1 MLKNKKIISKRYISL
16 ALAIAMII
24 SCMMSGAGI
33 KDVSAASK
41 KTIKFYDGEVSYD
54 GNQLG
59 TGEIFSC
66 KDDKY
71 LYVVGSNVG
80 LIAYDLET
88 GKADAK
94 FNKLPEG
101 QFLQQDEKYL
111 YYITRLKETS
121 KRTQSIIRVS
131 KETGKKKV
139 LLKKSKAKSKFGGFG
154 GLTLMNNKLYYQYY
168 HDAKSVSQNYTYVT
182 KYSVDTYSMKTTG
195 KSNKKEKKVKLKA
208 NKISYQLKSEYAEL
222 SGNGHITGK
231 KGIKYSEEYRRMY
244 YPDSSIKIT
253 ITKLEGPKKEEP
265 KTEEPTSEE
274 PTSEEPKTEEKTEE
288 NKTEENK
295 NDQTKTTI
303 EKQKTGFAFAA
314 DEDMIM
320 GAYAVGSKH
329 SVKVKAYSIR
339 YTIADDY
346 VVCFAEHWKKTGKR
360 TCDVYVMQCDDSK
373 MKKIY
378 SGDIK

>member
-1 MLKNKKIISKRYISL
+1 MLKNKKIITKRYISI
-16 ALAIAMII
+16 ALAFAMII
-24 SCMMSGAGI
+24 SCMMSGVGI

-88 GKADAK
+88 GKADPK

-101 QFLQQDEKYL
+101 QFLQQDDKYL

-139 LLKKSKAKSKFGGFG
+139 LLKKSKSKSKFGGFS
-154 GLTLMNNKLYYQYY
+154 GLTLMDKKLYYQYY

-208 NKISYQLKSEYAEL
+208 NKKSYQLKSEYAEL

-253 ITKLEGPKKEEP
+253 ITKLAGPKKEE
-265 KTEEPTSEE
+265 TNT
-274 PTSEEPKTEEKTEE
+274 EEPKTEEKTEE
-288 NKTEENK
+288 NKTEV
-295 NDQTKTTI
+295 TKTGETAVFEGVDFYCDTNSEVASDVI
-303 EKQKTGFAFAA
+303 TGVPCK
-314 DEDMIM
+314 
-320 GAYAVGSKH
+320 VGEKH

-360 TCDVYVMQCDDSK
+360 TCDVYIMQCDDSK

-378 SGDIK
+378 SGNIK